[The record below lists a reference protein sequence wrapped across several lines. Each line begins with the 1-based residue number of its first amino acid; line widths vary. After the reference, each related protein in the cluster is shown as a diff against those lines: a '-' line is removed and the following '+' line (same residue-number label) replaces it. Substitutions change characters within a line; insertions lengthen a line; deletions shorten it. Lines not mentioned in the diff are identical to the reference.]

1 LGVNSVR
8 DSTKDG
14 TSSGNPTYS
23 VTGKVGNA
31 VSFDGV
37 DDKFTL
43 GTTAGEWNFLH
54 DGSDFSIAWWQK
66 LNSIPSEQQ
75 GILGTGTGGSSV
87 GFDLKAQHNTG
98 GKLVASIE
106 NGAGATASITSSTG
120 FIPQNTATWYHYVL
134 THSNGAWNIYRDGG
148 NNESNTSSISWSTN
162 NHSRDMELA
171 NANANTP
178 TDVKDLTGEL
188 DELVIY
194 DRVLS
199 SSEISALYNSG
210 SGTATPDTNGMI
222 THYDFEQSGALENQ
236 VTIDSPYT
244 TTLDGTLDEFFI
256 NSDVLTPTEISKID
270 QRGEALSPITTTA
283 TTFNDNTVVAGSEYF
298 YKIYGVNDIGS
309 SLPSNVDGALTV
321 SPANAPTNF
330 SGTPNAQAK
339 PELTWTPSTDLGN
352 GSLLSIQ
359 VERIVTGSGSTWNTI
374 ATTSNTSPPY
384 TDTTANLSTSY
395 DYRIASVNEAGIGA
409 YSATITVVAGVPP
422 DAPTNL
428 TSVINNP
435 NPSPL
440 TISLDWDA
448 PQYTGT
454 GTLTGYAVYRD
465 GSLITTTGLTSAV
478 DNTVPVSGSY
488 TYEIKSVSTHGTSG
502 FSGSSSITTPTAP
515 DAPSITLSIINPN
528 PSPLTITAGITA
540 PSNNGG
546 STITGYNLFHS
557 TDDVTYGSVTSP
569 YTVSSAG
576 THYFQAEAV
585 NNAGTSVRSSS
596 YSITTPSVPT
606 APTNALSNIADID
619 NAPFDVTVSWGLPS
633 SSGGSAL
640 TGYNV
645 YRQTGTGAFTLVDT
659 TTALT
664 IVNQVPTV
672 LNQAFTY
679 KIHAINN
686 VGEST
691 GYTTTG
697 ITTKNIPDAPVVTA
711 GTVGTTSFSWTV
723 PSSDATITGY
733 EIYRDTVLL
742 TTVTTTSHTDFTT
755 INFGQSYA
763 YDVKAVSSLGSSV
776 LSNTII
782 SAPET
787 EITGMIAQ
795 GVTGTGAVINWDE
808 PAYYQGQV
816 TAYNV
821 YYSEITATV
830 TTPTTLAGTTTNTFS
845 NFAPTLDYNT
855 TYIFGVTIT
864 SPLGNSGFSNYV
876 TVTTSVDGSIV
887 SYDPTTGGMAWF
899 DIDSVNDQTINVIEF
914 QRETQSINGTD
925 TDTLQVAYPS
935 WWDDMTCDVDYKFA
949 QKTEQ
954 YVEGTDMIAQ
964 VNSADANQQVIGF
977 SFQNIDNEVIEVEC
991 APQQTTQ
998 DDGVSGK
1005 FIMTQIDITSGLPTI
1020 PLVTQVTNFTQGEYG
1035 TDGDFGALNIVGL
1048 FAILISMVGFNRI
1061 SPIVGVLLSASL
1073 MFALAWF
1080 GIVTIPTVVI
1090 GVIALVIFLAWGV
1103 NRNR

>member
-1 LGVNSVR
+1 
-8 DSTKDG
+8 
-14 TSSGNPTYS
+14 
-23 VTGKVGNA
+23 
-31 VSFDGV
+31 
-37 DDKFTL
+37 
-43 GTTAGEWNFLH
+43 
-54 DGSDFSIAWWQK
+54 
-66 LNSIPSEQQ
+66 
-75 GILGTGTGGSSV
+75 
-87 GFDLKAQHNTG
+87 
-98 GKLVASIE
+98 
-106 NGAGATASITSSTG
+106 
-120 FIPQNTATWYHYVL
+120 
-134 THSNGAWNIYRDGG
+134 
-148 NNESNTSSISWSTN
+148 
-162 NHSRDMELA
+162 
-171 NANANTP
+171 
-178 TDVKDLTGEL
+178 
-188 DELVIY
+188 
-194 DRVLS
+194 
-199 SSEISALYNSG
+199 
-210 SGTATPDTNGMI
+210 
-222 THYDFEQSGALENQ
+222 
-236 VTIDSPYT
+236 
-244 TTLDGTLDEFFI
+244 
-256 NSDVLTPTEISKID
+256 
-270 QRGEALSPITTTA
+270 
-283 TTFNDNTVVAGSEYF
+283 
-298 YKIYGVNDIGS
+298 
-309 SLPSNVDGALTV
+309 
-321 SPANAPTNF
+321 
-330 SGTPNAQAK
+330 
-339 PELTWTPSTDLGN
+339 
-352 GSLLSIQ
+352 
-359 VERIVTGSGSTWNTI
+359 
-374 ATTSNTSPPY
+374 
-384 TDTTANLSTSY
+384 
-395 DYRIASVNEAGIGA
+395 
-409 YSATITVVAGVPP
+409 
-422 DAPTNL
+422 
-428 TSVINNP
+428 VINNP

-465 GSLITTTGLTSAV
+465 GSLITTTGLTSATT
-478 DNTVPVSGSY
+478 DTVPVSGSY

-515 DAPSITLSIINPN
+515 DAPSITLSIVNPN

-596 YSITTPSVPT
+596 YSITTPSIPT
-606 APTNALSNIADID
+606 SPTSATSNIADVD

-659 TTALT
+659 TTALAT
-664 IVNQVPTV
+664 VDQVPTV

-691 GYTTTG
+691 LFTTTT
-697 ITTKNIPDAPVVTA
+697 ITTGDVPDAPVVTA

-733 EIYRDTVLL
+733 DIYRDGTFV

-755 INFGQSYA
+755 IVFGNSYD
-763 YDVKAVSSLGSSV
+763 YKIVTVSSLGDSAD
-776 LSNTII
+776 SNTITMT
-782 SAPET
+782 PET

-808 PAYYQGQV
+808 PAYYQGQI
-816 TAYNV
+816 TSYNV
-821 YYSEITATV
+821 YYSEITASV
-830 TTPTTLAGTTTNTFS
+830 STPTTLAGTTTNTYS
-845 NFAPTLDYNT
+845 NFAPTLDYDT
-855 TYIFGVTIT
+855 TYIFGVTIN
-864 SPLGNSGFSNYV
+864 SPLGNSGMSNHI

-887 SYDPTTGGMAWF
+887 SYDPTTGGMSWF
-899 DIDSVNDQTINVIEF
+899 DIDSVNEQKLNVIEF
-914 QRETQSINGTD
+914 HRLTQPITVNGTVTD
-925 TDTLQVAYPS
+925 VDTLQVAYPS

-954 YVEGTDMIAQ
+954 YVEGTDMTSQ
-964 VNSADANQQVIGF
+964 VLASDANQQVIGF
-977 SFQNIDNEVIEVEC
+977 SFQDIDNEVIEVAC
-991 APQQTTQ
+991 APQQSDE
-998 DDGVSGK
+998 DDAVSAK

-1020 PLVTQVTNFTQGEYG
+1020 PLVTQITNFTQGEYG